1 MSEANDDATSAAEA
15 SAWLKNPVR
24 LERRASMAQQLAE
37 EPEWDG
43 ELSEEEAEC
52 EPCVTL
58 DQLLR

>member
-1 MSEANDDATSAAEA
+1 MSEAKPDDTSAAEA
-15 SAWLKNPVR
+15 SAWLKNPAVI
-24 LERRASMAQQLAE
+24 ERRKNLAQELAE

-43 ELSEEEAEC
+43 PDYEGEEC